1 MKGETPGEALT
12 GSPASLPATAGAD
25 PATATALPARP
36 TAKSSQ
42 EDGFPKALGVRLFV
56 YLAGGHL
63 LGAFL
68 WLLFELG
75 GSG

>member
-1 MKGETPGEALT
+1 M
-12 GSPASLPATAGAD
+12 
-25 PATATALPARP
+25 PARP